1 MKKRSKV
8 IAIALCLC
16 VFGTMA
22 LGSGSSDSGK
32 DKEITSV
39 TNVSEKESASE
50 TPAEAFAESTQAETA
65 EEKVEESTPAAEPA
79 SQKVSIDERVL
90 YDADN
95 IKITASSLGDSW
107 AGPTLKLLIENN
119 SDRSV
124 TVQARNASVNGFMVE
139 TMMSADVAA
148 GKKANDELTFLTSGL
163 EECGIDTIAVMEFS
177 LHIFDSED
185 WTDITET
192 DSFTIETSAAANYTQ
207 EVDDSG
213 EVLVETN
220 GIKIVGKGL
229 SADDSVW
236 GPGLIL
242 YIENNSDQNITVQ
255 VRDVSVNGY
264 MVESMMSEDVTI
276 GKKAITAV
284 QFFSSDLEENQITDI
299 TDVELYFHVFNLES
313 WDTIYDSDVINIAF

>member
-8 IAIALCLC
+8 IAIVLCLC
-16 VFGTMA
+16 VFGAMA

-50 TPAEAFAESTQAETA
+50 TPAEASAESAPAETA

-79 SQKVSIDERVL
+79 SQKASIEERVL

-95 IKITASSLGDSW
+95 IIVTATSLGDNW
-107 AGPTLKLLIENN
+107 AGPALKLLIENN

-124 TVQARNASVNGFMVE
+124 TVQARNASVNGFMVD

-148 GKKANDELTFLTSGL
+148 GKKANDELIFLTSGL

-185 WTDITET
+185 WSDIKDTEIY
-192 DSFTIETSAAANYTQ
+192 TIETSAAANYTQ

-213 EVLVETN
+213 EVLVETS

-229 SADDSVW
+229 SADDSFW

-264 MVESMMSEDVTI
+264 MVEAMMSEDVVN